1 MKRGVSDG
9 LSEIDLSFVEL
20 VCERLA
26 ADKTVR
32 RRLPGGGRIH
42 IDRQLP
48 FLCVYRR
55 PPHGSDQGS
64 ERLVTTEASYLIVSG
79 AARFHAGLSLLVKR
93 IAQTLQPR
101 FGAFLILELW
111 AGDAAPR
118 NEMEST
124 PTLRRPSF
132 RIVAPDH
139 QGGRAFVEPLEEALS
154 KVKLRRQAAEVRT
167 QRSAAWHPLR
177 MAPVLSRKAVV
188 ETGCSVLGLEVTPVY
203 RDSSSGDFFP
213 MVLRDLRRALSRAL
227 QQAFFQFTRLRTTQ
241 RPEHFRV
248 LGRRAVVKAVW
259 EVDRRLCEVAD
270 HFDFLLQVS
279 PVNSRQAWSRF
290 HRSRFEKPP
299 FFSYRPLPADP
310 PLLKRSLFDIPV
322 EKVED
327 PALALLFRE
336 KQDEVERKITM
347 LQDLNTGRF
356 LHGSMQLYGR
366 VNGGLVK
373 LAQELLRLVPPRAR
387 EDSRGG
393 AVDAD
398 GFAAIA
404 RAEIDRYRAQWPD
417 LDARVEI
424 RDDLPAGLMVS
435 RGSLLIGED
444 TRIPSARAEALLQH
458 EVGTHVVTYYNGRA
472 QPLRHLYSGLAG
484 YDPFQE
490 GLAVLSE
497 YMVGG
502 LSRPRL
508 RVLAARVMAARQL
521 EDGASFIDTF
531 RWLVRDQGF
540 EQRTA
545 FNIATRIHRGG
556 GLTKDAGYLRG
567 LVQVLEYLGRNGE
580 IEPLLIGKIAVGHVP
595 IVSELRWRR
604 VLREPPLLPRWLTG
618 PVAAERLA
626 QLRGGLTVINLIRR
640 EKR

>member
-1 MKRGVSDG
+1 VNPGVSNRPTK
-9 LSEIDLSFVEL
+9 IDSGFVEFI
-20 VCERLA
+20 CERLA

-55 PPHGSDQGS
+55 PPHGSDQGT
-64 ERLVTTEASYLIVSG
+64 ERLVTTEASYLIASG
-79 AARFHAGLSLLVKR
+79 ASRFHAGLSLLVKR
-93 IAQTLQPR
+93 IARTLQPR

-111 AGDAAPR
+111 ASDDAPR
-118 NEMEST
+118 DEIEST
-124 PTLRRPSF
+124 PALQPRF
-132 RIVAPDH
+132 RIVAPRD
-139 QGGRAFVEPLEEALS
+139 QGGGAFVEPLEEALS
-154 KVKLRRQAAEVRT
+154 RVKLRRQAADVRAH
-167 QRSAAWHPLR
+167 RSAAWHPLR
-177 MAPVLSRKAVV
+177 MAPVLPRKAVV
-188 ETGCSVLGLEVTPVY
+188 ETGCTVLGLEVVPVY
-203 RDSSSGDFFP
+203 RDPASGEVFP
-213 MVLRDLRRALSRAL
+213 VVLRDLRRSLSRAL
-227 QQAFFQFTRLRTTQ
+227 QQAFFQFTRLRTTH

-259 EVDRRLCEVAD
+259 EVDRCLCEVAD
-270 HFDFLLQVS
+270 RFDFLLQVS
-279 PVNSRQAWSRF
+279 PVNSRQAWNRF
-290 HRSRFEKPP
+290 QRSRFEKPP
-299 FFSYRPLPADP
+299 VFSYRPLPADP

-347 LQDLNTGRF
+347 LQDLNTRRF
-356 LHGSMQLYGR
+356 LHGSVQLYGP
-366 VNGGLVK
+366 VNGNLVK
-373 LAQELLRLVPPRAR
+373 LAREILRLVPPRAR
-387 EDSRGG
+387 DDSRGG
-393 AVDAD
+393 FVDAD
-398 GFAAIA
+398 GFAAVA
-404 RAEIDRYRAQWPD
+404 QAEIDGYRTRWPE

-424 RDDLPAGLMVS
+424 RDDLTSGLMVS
-435 RGSLLIGED
+435 RGSLLIGRD
-444 TRIPSARAEALLQH
+444 TRIPSARVDALLQH

-502 LSRPRL
+502 LSRPRV
-508 RVLAARVMAARQL
+508 RVLAARVIAAHQL
-521 EDGASFIDTF
+521 EGGASFVDTF

-540 EQRTA
+540 GQRTA
-545 FNIATRIHRGG
+545 FTIATRIHRGG

-580 IEPLLIGKIAVGHVP
+580 IEPLLIGKIAMGHVP
-595 IVSELRWRR
+595 IVSELRWRQ
-604 VLREPPLLPRWLTG
+604 VLREPPLLPRWLNS
-618 PVAAERLA
+618 PAAAERLA
-626 QLRGGLTVINLIRR
+626 HLRGGMTVMNLIRR
-640 EKR
+640 EER